1 MESSILKD
9 AIDRILDLAKPTTM
23 EVGNQTLC
31 SKPMYTITPQR
42 DLPERAEFNTLTGLV
57 DTIRHEGALQPWRLF
72 VRVVSASTV
81 VVYTAYTE
89 WDKLHP
95 FTHISLYRTVAD
107 VPRITTDT
115 PMSHE
120 QAIVELRSL
129 YLPGADRE
137 YLLDLLSTMS
147 VGEEITSDDNGVT
160 QTATVKQGVQLKA
173 TVPVRPIVTLQPFR
187 TFLEVEQPCSD
198 FLLRVGSKGEIALR
212 DADGGAWKLDAKRK
226 IAAWLAQALRPEIEA
241 GKVVV
246 MI

>member
-23 EVGNQTLC
+23 VVGDQTLS
-31 SKPMYTITPQR
+31 SKPMHNVTPKR
-42 DLPERAEFNTLTGLV
+42 DLPDYAEFNTLTGLV
-57 DTIRHEGALQPWRLF
+57 DIIRHEGALQPWRLF
-72 VRVVSASTV
+72 VRVVDARTV
-81 VVYTAYTE
+81 KVYTAYTE
-89 WDKLHP
+89 WDELHP
-95 FTHISLYRTVAD
+95 FTHISLYRTTAD
-107 VPRITTDT
+107 VPNITTGA

-129 YLPGADRE
+129 YLPGEDRD

-147 VGEEITSDDNGVT
+147 VGEEVKSDDNGVT

-173 TVPVRPIVTLQPFR
+173 TVPVRSIVTLQPFR
-187 TFLEVEQPCSD
+187 TFLEVEQPASD
-198 FLLRVGSKGEIALR
+198 FLLRVGKSGEITLR

-226 IAAWLAQALRPEIEA
+226 IAAWLAQALSAEIEA

>member
-1 MESSILKD
+1 MESSILRD
-9 AIDRILDLAKPTTM
+9 AIDRILDLAKPTTV
-23 EVGNQTLC
+23 EVGHQTLC
-31 SKPMYTITPQR
+31 SKPMHNVTPKR
-42 DLPERAEFNTLTGLV
+42 YMPDCADFNTLTGLV
-57 DTIRHEGALQPWRLF
+57 DIIRHEGAMQPWRLF
-72 VRVVSASTV
+72 VRVVDARTV
-81 VVYTAYTE
+81 VVYTAYTD
-89 WDKLHP
+89 WDELHP
-95 FTHISLYRTVAD
+95 FTHISLYRTTAD

-129 YLPGADRE
+129 YLPGEDRD

-147 VGEEITSDDNGVT
+147 VGEEVTSDDNGVT

-198 FLLRVGSKGEIALR
+198 FLLRVGSKGEITLR

>member
-9 AIDRILDLAKPTTM
+9 AIDRILDLANPTTM
-23 EVGNQTLC
+23 MVGHQTLC
-31 SKPMYTITPQR
+31 SKPMHNVTPKR

-57 DTIRHEGALQPWRLF
+57 DIIRHEGAQQLWRLF
-72 VRVVSASTV
+72 VRVVDARTV
-81 VVYTAYTE
+81 VVYTAFTE
-89 WDKLHP
+89 WDELHP
-95 FTHISLYRTVAD
+95 LARISLYRTVAD
-107 VPRITTDT
+107 VPYTTTDT

-129 YLPGADRE
+129 YLPGEDHD

-160 QTATVKQGVQLKA
+160 QTATVKQGVQLKT

-187 TFLEVEQPCSD
+187 TFLEVEQPSSD
-198 FLLRVGSKGEIALR
+198 FLLRVGSKGEITLR

-226 IAAWLAQALRPEIEA
+226 IAAWLVHALSAEIEA